1 MCSVLSVIT
10 LFTFPFFLFLTLDS
24 AFGIQFGSLAGI
36 SAHCWGLFN
45 QWGMYKEGHES
56 SQERDTRECVE
67 LELEA
72 GGYIDLA
79 PHQAAAAA
87 TTART
92 VKIQRYVA
100 KEFNDPSIL
109 GHCVDYVKQ
118 LSAPIWAGKCALA
131 LREAAVAAAVVNRNR
146 IAHFAG
152 CLLKHAN
159 AFSSSSAG
167 TWPPLSVCLTRWLS

>member
-1 MCSVLSVIT
+1 
-10 LFTFPFFLFLTLDS
+10 
-24 AFGIQFGSLAGI
+24 
-36 SAHCWGLFN
+36 
-45 QWGMYKEGHES
+45 MYKEGHES

-167 TWPPLSVCLTRWLS
+167 PWAPLSVCLTRWLS

>member
-1 MCSVLSVIT
+1 MFSVQSLLCLHFHS
-10 LFTFPFFLFLTLDS
+10 FFSSPWTVHSEFSLDH
-24 AFGIQFGSLAGI
+24 SLASQRTAGDYSI
-36 SAHCWGLFN
+36 NGACTKK
-45 QWGMYKEGHES
+45 GMRAVKSETLES
-56 SQERDTRECVE
+56 VE

-79 PHQAAAAA
+79 PLQAAAAA

-131 LREAAVAAAVVNRNR
+131 LREAAAVVNRNR

-159 AFSSSSAG
+159 AFPSFASTSAG
-167 TWPPLSVCLTRWLS
+167 PWAPLSVCLTRWLS

>member
-1 MCSVLSVIT
+1 MHSEFS
-10 LFTFPFFLFLTLDS
+10 LDH
-24 AFGIQFGSLAGI
+24 SLASQRTAGDYSI
-36 SAHCWGLFN
+36 NGACTKK
-45 QWGMYKEGHES
+45 GMRAVKSETLES
-56 SQERDTRECVE
+56 VE
-67 LELEA
+67 SESELEA

-79 PHQAAAAA
+79 PHQAAAAAAA

-146 IAHFAG
+146 IAHFTG

-159 AFSSSSAG
+159 AFSSCFAG
-167 TWPPLSVCLTRWLS
+167 PWPPLSVCLTRWLS

>member
-1 MCSVLSVIT
+1 MRAVKSETLESV
-10 LFTFPFFLFLTLDS
+10 
-24 AFGIQFGSLAGI
+24 
-36 SAHCWGLFN
+36 
-45 QWGMYKEGHES
+45 ES
-56 SQERDTRECVE
+56 K
-67 LELEA
+67 LEA

-79 PHQAAAAA
+79 PHQAAA

-131 LREAAVAAAVVNRNR
+131 LREAAVTVVNRNR

-159 AFSSSSAG
+159 AFPSFASTSAG
-167 TWPPLSVCLTRWLS
+167 PWPPLSVCLTRWLS

>member
-1 MCSVLSVIT
+1 MRAAKSETLESV
-10 LFTFPFFLFLTLDS
+10 
-24 AFGIQFGSLAGI
+24 
-36 SAHCWGLFN
+36 
-45 QWGMYKEGHES
+45 ES
-56 SQERDTRECVE
+56 ES
-67 LELEA
+67 EA

-79 PHQAAAAA
+79 PHQATA

-118 LSAPIWAGKCALA
+118 LSGPIWAGKCALA
-131 LREAAVAAAVVNRNR
+131 LREAAATAVVNRNR

-152 CLLKHAN
+152 CLLRHAN
-159 AFSSSSAG
+159 AFPSAA
-167 TWPPLSVCLTRWLS
+167 TPTCPCPPLSVCLTRWLS